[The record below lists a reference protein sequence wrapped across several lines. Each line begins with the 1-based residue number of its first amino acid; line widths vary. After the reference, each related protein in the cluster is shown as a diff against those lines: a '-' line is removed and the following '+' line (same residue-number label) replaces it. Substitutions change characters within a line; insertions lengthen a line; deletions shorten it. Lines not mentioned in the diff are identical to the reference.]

1 MGYKGKKAQKTL
13 NTSFYIWCIG
23 DKKMK
28 SIRINGI
35 TYQVDCEDDLVS
47 LSHQLA
53 REGYTITQIAQF
65 LGLSE
70 KKVKKFMED
79 CW

>member
-1 MGYKGKKAQKTL
+1 
-13 NTSFYIWCIG
+13 
-23 DKKMK
+23 MK

-35 TYQVDCEDDLVS
+35 TYQVDGEDDLVS

-53 REGYTITQIAQF
+53 RQGYSTSEIAQF

>member
-13 NTSFYIWCIG
+13 NTSFYIWYIG
-23 DKKMK
+23 DRKMK
-28 SIRINGI
+28 TITINGI
-35 TYQVDCEDDLVS
+35 RYPIECEDDLVS

-53 REGYTITQIAQF
+53 REGYSISQIANF
-65 LGLSE
+65 LNISE
-70 KKVKKFMED
+70 RKVKRYMED